1 MILRVKPGILK
12 GMSENGPVL
21 PPEVYRRRRIVAVI
35 ALLAVILLL
44 VAGVTSMV
52 GMINGKKDAT
62 VASTAT
68 ASGAP
73 FQSFSARPSET
84 ASATPSASAAASATA
99 SASASAT
106 ASATPSVTASA
117 APTASVTPTA
127 ATTPVAT
134 PTAATPTAP
143 APAPSVTTAAVA
155 AACTANDLKVTVTPA
170 KRTFAAGE
178 QVSFHVTYTNSS
190 KTPCAVGGEGA
201 NTGVDLNITSG
212 AAQVYTRSLC
222 AATAVQKAEVAAG
235 AEGATDLAWDRKIN
249 VLGCSSAS
257 TAQKGSYWAAVTVN
271 GVSSAPVNFIIQ

>member
-84 ASATPSASAAASATA
+84 ASATPSASATASATA

-127 ATTPVAT
+127 AAT
-134 PTAATPTAP
+134 PAATPTAP
-143 APAPSVTTAAVA
+143 APTPSVTTAAVV

-235 AEGATDLAWDRKIN
+235 AEAATDLAWDRKIN

-257 TAQKGSYWAAVTVN
+257 TAQKGSYWASVTVN

>member
-1 MILRVKPGILK
+1 MNLRVKPGILK

-84 ASATPSASAAASATA
+84 ASATPSASATASATA

-127 ATTPVAT
+127 TTP
-134 PTAATPTAP
+134 AATPTTP
-143 APAPSVTTAAVA
+143 APAPSVTTAAAV

-190 KTPCAVGGEGA
+190 KTPCAVGGEGV

-222 AATAVQKAEVAAG
+222 AATAVQKSEVAAG

-257 TAQKGSYWAAVTVN
+257 TAQKGSYWATATVN
-271 GVSSAPVNFIIQ
+271 GVTSAQVNFVIQ

>member
-1 MILRVKPGILK
+1 MNLRVKPGILK

-35 ALLAVILLL
+35 ALLAIILLL

-84 ASATPSASAAASATA
+84 ASATPSASATASATATA
-99 SASASAT
+99 SASASV
-106 ASATPSVTASA
+106 TPSVTASA
-117 APTASVTPTA
+117 APTASATTA
-127 ATTPVAT
+127 TPVAT
-134 PTAATPTAP
+134 PTTP
-143 APAPSVTTAAVA
+143 APTPSVTTAAVV

-201 NTGVDLNITSG
+201 NTGVDLKITSG

-222 AATAVQKAEVAAG
+222 AATAVQKSEVAAG

-257 TAQKGSYWAAVTVN
+257 TAQKGSYWATATVN
-271 GVSSAPVNFIIQ
+271 GVTSAQVNFVIQ

>member
-1 MILRVKPGILK
+1 
-12 GMSENGPVL
+12 MSENGPVL

-68 ASGAP
+68 PSGAP

-84 ASATPSASAAASATA
+84 ASATPSASATASATATA
-99 SASASAT
+99 SASASV
-106 ASATPSVTASA
+106 TPSVTASA
-117 APTASVTPTA
+117 APTASATTA
-127 ATTPVAT
+127 TPVAT
-134 PTAATPTAP
+134 PTTP
-143 APAPSVTTAAVA
+143 APTPSVTTAAVV

-222 AATAVQKAEVAAG
+222 AATAVQKSEVAAG
-235 AEGATDLAWDRKIN
+235 AEGAADLAWDRKIN

-257 TAQKGSYWAAVTVN
+257 TAQKGSYWATATVN
-271 GVSSAPVNFIIQ
+271 GVTSAQVNFVIQ

>member
-1 MILRVKPGILK
+1 
-12 GMSENGPVL
+12 MSENGPVL

-84 ASATPSASAAASATA
+84 ASATPSASATASATATA
-99 SASASAT
+99 SASASV
-106 ASATPSVTASA
+106 TPSVTASA
-117 APTASVTPTA
+117 APTASATTA
-127 ATTPVAT
+127 TPVAT
-134 PTAATPTAP
+134 PTTP
-143 APAPSVTTAAVA
+143 APTPSVTTAAVV

-222 AATAVQKAEVAAG
+222 AATAVQKSEVAAG
-235 AEGATDLAWDRKIN
+235 AEGAADLAWDRKIN

-257 TAQKGSYWAAVTVN
+257 TAQKGSYWATATVN
-271 GVSSAPVNFIIQ
+271 GVTSAQVNFVIQ

>member
-84 ASATPSASAAASATA
+84 ASVTPSASATA
-99 SASASAT
+99 SATAAAT

-117 APTASVTPTA
+117 APTASVTTAAATPA
-127 ATTPVAT
+127 ATTP
-134 PTAATPTAP
+134 AATPTTP
-143 APAPSVTTAAVA
+143 APAPSVTTAAAV

-235 AEGATDLAWDRKIN
+235 AEAATDLAWDRKIN

-257 TAQKGSYWAAVTVN
+257 TAQKGSYWATATVN
-271 GVSSAPVNFIIQ
+271 GVSSAPVNFVIQ

>member
-1 MILRVKPGILK
+1 
-12 GMSENGPVL
+12 MSENGPVL

-84 ASATPSASAAASATA
+84 ASATPSASATASATA

-117 APTASVTPTA
+117 APTASATTA
-127 ATTPVAT
+127 APVAT
-134 PTAATPTAP
+134 PAATPTATTP
-143 APAPSVTTAAVA
+143 APVPSVTTAAVA

-235 AEGATDLAWDRKIN
+235 AEAATDLAWDRKIN

>member
-1 MILRVKPGILK
+1 MNLRVKPGILK

-84 ASATPSASAAASATA
+84 ASATPSASATASATA

-127 ATTPVAT
+127 ANTPAT
-134 PTAATPTAP
+134 TPTAP
-143 APAPSVTTAAVA
+143 ASTPSVTTAAVV

-201 NTGVDLNITSG
+201 NNGVDLNITSG

-235 AEGATDLAWDRKIN
+235 AEAATDLAWDRKIN

-257 TAQKGSYWAAVTVN
+257 TAQKGSYWATATVN
-271 GVSSAPVNFIIQ
+271 GVSSAQVNFVIQ

>member
-1 MILRVKPGILK
+1 MNLRVKPGILK

-35 ALLAVILLL
+35 ALLAIILLL

-68 ASGAP
+68 PSGAP

-84 ASATPSASAAASATA
+84 ASATPSASATA
-99 SASASAT
+99 SAVAS

-117 APTASVTPTA
+117 TPSASVTTAAATPT
-127 ATTPVAT
+127 ATTP
-134 PTAATPTAP
+134 AATPTAP
-143 APAPSVTTAAVA
+143 APTPSVTTAAAV

-170 KRTFAAGE
+170 KRVFAAGE

-201 NTGVDLNITSG
+201 NAGVDLKITSG

-222 AATAVQKAEVAAG
+222 AATAVQKSEVAAG

>member
-1 MILRVKPGILK
+1 MNLRVKPGILK

-35 ALLAVILLL
+35 ALLAIILLL

-84 ASATPSASAAASATA
+84 ASATPSASATASATATA
-99 SASASAT
+99 SASASV
-106 ASATPSVTASA
+106 TPSVTASA
-117 APTASVTPTA
+117 APTASATTA
-127 ATTPVAT
+127 TPVAT
-134 PTAATPTAP
+134 PTTP
-143 APAPSVTTAAVA
+143 APTPSVTTAAVV

-201 NTGVDLNITSG
+201 NTGVDLKITSG

-222 AATAVQKAEVAAG
+222 AATAVQKSEVAAG

-257 TAQKGSYWAAVTVN
+257 TAQKGSYWVTATVN
-271 GVSSAPVNFIIQ
+271 GVASAQVNFVIQ

>member
-84 ASATPSASAAASATA
+84 ASATPSASATASATA

-117 APTASVTPTA
+117 APTASVTPTT
-127 ATTPVAT
+127 ATTP
-134 PTAATPTAP
+134 AATPTAP
-143 APAPSVTTAAVA
+143 APTPSVTNAAAV

-257 TAQKGSYWAAVTVN
+257 TAQKGSYWASATVN
-271 GVSSAPVNFIIQ
+271 GATSAPVNFIIQ

>member
-1 MILRVKPGILK
+1 
-12 GMSENGPVL
+12 MSENGPVL

-35 ALLAVILLL
+35 ALLAIILLL

-84 ASATPSASAAASATA
+84 ASATPSASATASATATA
-99 SASASAT
+99 SASASV
-106 ASATPSVTASA
+106 TPSVTASV
-117 APTASVTPTA
+117 APTASATTA
-127 ATTPVAT
+127 TPVAT
-134 PTAATPTAP
+134 PTTP
-143 APAPSVTTAAVA
+143 APTPSVTTAAVV

-222 AATAVQKAEVAAG
+222 AATAVQKSEVAAG

-271 GVSSAPVNFIIQ
+271 GVSSAPVNFVIQ

>member
-1 MILRVKPGILK
+1 MNLRVKPGILK

-84 ASATPSASAAASATA
+84 ASATPSASATASATA
-99 SASASAT
+99 SASASA
-106 ASATPSVTASA
+106 SVTPSVTASA
-117 APTASVTPTA
+117 APTASATTA
-127 ATTPVAT
+127 TPVAT
-134 PTAATPTAP
+134 PTTP
-143 APAPSVTTAAVA
+143 APTPSVTTAAVV

-201 NTGVDLNITSG
+201 NTGVDLKITSG

-222 AATAVQKAEVAAG
+222 AATAVQKSEVAAG

-257 TAQKGSYWAAVTVN
+257 TAQKGSYWATATVN
-271 GVSSAPVNFIIQ
+271 GVTSAQVNFVIQ

>member
-84 ASATPSASAAASATA
+84 ASATPSASATASATA

-117 APTASVTPTA
+117 APTASVTTA
-127 ATTPVAT
+127 
-134 PTAATPTAP
+134 AATPTTP

-235 AEGATDLAWDRKIN
+235 AEAATDLAWDRKIN

-257 TAQKGSYWAAVTVN
+257 TAQKGSYWATATVN
-271 GVSSAPVNFIIQ
+271 GVSSAQVNFVIQ

>member
-35 ALLAVILLL
+35 ALLTVILLL

-84 ASATPSASAAASATA
+84 ASATPSASATASATA

-127 ATTPVAT
+127 ATTP
-134 PTAATPTAP
+134 AATPTAP
-143 APAPSVTTAAVA
+143 APTPSVTTAAVA

-235 AEGATDLAWDRKIN
+235 AEAATDLAWDRKIN

-257 TAQKGSYWAAVTVN
+257 TAQKGSYWATATVN
-271 GVSSAPVNFIIQ
+271 GVSSAQVNFVIQ

>member
-1 MILRVKPGILK
+1 
-12 GMSENGPVL
+12 MSENGPVL

-68 ASGAP
+68 PSGAP

-84 ASATPSASAAASATA
+84 ASATPSASATASATATA
-99 SASASAT
+99 SASASV
-106 ASATPSVTASA
+106 TPSVTASA
-117 APTASVTPTA
+117 APTASATTA
-127 ATTPVAT
+127 TPVAT
-134 PTAATPTAP
+134 PTTP
-143 APAPSVTTAAVA
+143 APTPSVTTAAVV

-222 AATAVQKAEVAAG
+222 AATAVQKSEVAAG

-257 TAQKGSYWAAVTVN
+257 TAQKGSYWATATVN
-271 GVSSAPVNFIIQ
+271 GVTSAQVNFVIQ

>member
-1 MILRVKPGILK
+1 MNLRVKPGILK

-35 ALLAVILLL
+35 ALLAIILLL

-68 ASGAP
+68 PSGAP

-84 ASATPSASAAASATA
+84 ASATPSASATTSA
-99 SASASAT
+99 SASAS

-117 APTASVTPTA
+117 APTASVTTAAVTPT
-127 ATTPVAT
+127 ATTP
-134 PTAATPTAP
+134 AATPTAP
-143 APAPSVTTAAVA
+143 APTPSVTTAAAV

-201 NTGVDLNITSG
+201 NTGVDLKITSG

-222 AATAVQKAEVAAG
+222 AATAVQKSEVAAG

-249 VLGCSSAS
+249 VLGCSSTS
-257 TAQKGSYWAAVTVN
+257 TAQKGSYWATATVN
-271 GVSSAPVNFIIQ
+271 GVTSAQVNFVIQ

>member
-84 ASATPSASAAASATA
+84 ASATPSASATASATA

-117 APTASVTPTA
+117 APTASVTTA
-127 ATTPVAT
+127 
-134 PTAATPTAP
+134 AATPTTP

-222 AATAVQKAEVAAG
+222 AATAVQKSEVAAG

-257 TAQKGSYWAAVTVN
+257 TAQKGSYWASATVN
-271 GVSSAPVNFIIQ
+271 GVTSAPVNFIIQ

>member
-1 MILRVKPGILK
+1 
-12 GMSENGPVL
+12 MSENGPVL

-84 ASATPSASAAASATA
+84 ASATPSASATASATATA
-99 SASASAT
+99 SASASV
-106 ASATPSVTASA
+106 TPSVTASA
-117 APTASVTPTA
+117 APTASATTA
-127 ATTPVAT
+127 TPVAT
-134 PTAATPTAP
+134 PTTP
-143 APAPSVTTAAVA
+143 APTPSVTTAAAV

-190 KTPCAVGGEGA
+190 KTPCAVGGEGP

-222 AATAVQKAEVAAG
+222 AATAVQKSEVAAG

-257 TAQKGSYWAAVTVN
+257 TAQKGSYWATATVN
-271 GVSSAPVNFIIQ
+271 GVTSAQVNFVIQ

>member
-1 MILRVKPGILK
+1 
-12 GMSENGPVL
+12 MSENGPVL

-84 ASATPSASAAASATA
+84 ASATPSASATASATA

-117 APTASVTPTA
+117 APTASVTPTT
-127 ATTPVAT
+127 ATTP
-134 PTAATPTAP
+134 AATPTAP
-143 APAPSVTTAAVA
+143 APTPSVTNAAVV

-170 KRTFAAGE
+170 KRTFAVGE

-235 AEGATDLAWDRKIN
+235 AEAATDLAWDRKIN

-257 TAQKGSYWAAVTVN
+257 TAQKGSYWATATVN
-271 GVSSAPVNFIIQ
+271 GVGSAPVNFVIQ

>member
-1 MILRVKPGILK
+1 
-12 GMSENGPVL
+12 MSENGPVL

-84 ASATPSASAAASATA
+84 ASATPSASATASATA
-99 SASASAT
+99 SASASA
-106 ASATPSVTASA
+106 SVTPSVTASA
-117 APTASVTPTA
+117 APTASATTA
-127 ATTPVAT
+127 TPVAT
-134 PTAATPTAP
+134 PTTP
-143 APAPSVTTAAVA
+143 APTPSVTTAAVV

-201 NTGVDLNITSG
+201 NTGVDLKITSG

-222 AATAVQKAEVAAG
+222 AATAVQKSEVAAG
-235 AEGATDLAWDRKIN
+235 AEGAADLAWDRKIN

-257 TAQKGSYWAAVTVN
+257 TAQKGSYWATATVN
-271 GVSSAPVNFIIQ
+271 GVTSAQVNFVIQ

>member
-35 ALLAVILLL
+35 ALLAIILLL

-84 ASATPSASAAASATA
+84 ASATPSASATA
-99 SASASAT
+99 SASASV
-106 ASATPSVTASA
+106 TPSVTASA
-117 APTASVTPTA
+117 APTASATTA
-127 ATTPVAT
+127 TPVAT
-134 PTAATPTAP
+134 PTTP
-143 APAPSVTTAAVA
+143 APTPSVTTAAVV

-201 NTGVDLNITSG
+201 NTGVDLKITSG

-222 AATAVQKAEVAAG
+222 AATAVQKSEVAAG
-235 AEGATDLAWDRKIN
+235 AEGAADLAWDRKIN

-257 TAQKGSYWAAVTVN
+257 TAQKGSYWATATVN
-271 GVSSAPVNFIIQ
+271 GVTSAQVNFVIQ

>member
-1 MILRVKPGILK
+1 
-12 GMSENGPVL
+12 MSENGPVL

-35 ALLAVILLL
+35 ALLAIILLL

-84 ASATPSASAAASATA
+84 ASAIPSASATA
-99 SASASAT
+99 SASASAS
-106 ASATPSVTASA
+106 ASVTPSVTASA
-117 APTASVTPTA
+117 APTASATTA
-127 ATTPVAT
+127 TPVAT
-134 PTAATPTAP
+134 PTTP
-143 APAPSVTTAAVA
+143 APTPSVTTAAAV

-201 NTGVDLNITSG
+201 NTGVDLKITSG

-222 AATAVQKAEVAAG
+222 AATAVQKSEVAAG

-257 TAQKGSYWAAVTVN
+257 TAQKGSYWATATVN
-271 GVSSAPVNFIIQ
+271 GVTSAQVNFVIQ

>member
-1 MILRVKPGILK
+1 MNLRVKPGILK

-84 ASATPSASAAASATA
+84 ASAIPSASATASATA
-99 SASASAT
+99 SASASV
-106 ASATPSVTASA
+106 TPSVTASA
-117 APTASVTPTA
+117 APTASATTATPVVTPT
-127 ATTPVAT
+127 T
-134 PTAATPTAP
+134 P
-143 APAPSVTTAAVA
+143 APAPSVTTAAVV

-222 AATAVQKAEVAAG
+222 AATAVQKSEVAAG

-257 TAQKGSYWAAVTVN
+257 TAQKGSYWATATVN
-271 GVSSAPVNFIIQ
+271 GVTSAQVNFVIQ

>member
-1 MILRVKPGILK
+1 
-12 GMSENGPVL
+12 MSENGPVL

-35 ALLAVILLL
+35 ALLAIILLL

-84 ASATPSASAAASATA
+84 ASATPSASATASATATA
-99 SASASAT
+99 SASASV
-106 ASATPSVTASA
+106 TPSVTASV
-117 APTASVTPTA
+117 APTASATTA
-127 ATTPVAT
+127 TPVAT
-134 PTAATPTAP
+134 PTTP
-143 APAPSVTTAAVA
+143 APTPSVTTAAGV

-222 AATAVQKAEVAAG
+222 AATAVQKSEVAAG
-235 AEGATDLAWDRKIN
+235 AEGAADLAWDRKIN

-257 TAQKGSYWAAVTVN
+257 TAQKGSYWATATVN
-271 GVSSAPVNFIIQ
+271 GVTSAQVNFVIQ

>member
-84 ASATPSASAAASATA
+84 ASATPSASATASATA

-117 APTASVTPTA
+117 APTASVTPA
-127 ATTPVAT
+127 ATTP
-134 PTAATPTAP
+134 AATPTAP
-143 APAPSVTTAAVA
+143 APTPSVTTAAVV

-271 GVSSAPVNFIIQ
+271 GVTSAPVNFIIQ

>member
-1 MILRVKPGILK
+1 
-12 GMSENGPVL
+12 MSENGPVL

-84 ASATPSASAAASATA
+84 ASATPSASATASATATA
-99 SASASAT
+99 SASASV
-106 ASATPSVTASA
+106 TPSVTASA
-117 APTASVTPTA
+117 APTASATTA
-127 ATTPVAT
+127 TPVAT
-134 PTAATPTAP
+134 PTTP
-143 APAPSVTTAAVA
+143 APTPSVTTAAVV

-222 AATAVQKAEVAAG
+222 AATAVQKSEVAAG

-271 GVSSAPVNFIIQ
+271 GVTSAPVNFIIQ

>member
-1 MILRVKPGILK
+1 MNLRVKPGILK

-35 ALLAVILLL
+35 ALLAIILLL

-68 ASGAP
+68 PSGAP

-84 ASATPSASAAASATA
+84 ASATPSASATASATA
-99 SASASAT
+99 S

-117 APTASVTPTA
+117 TPSASM
-127 ATTPVAT
+127 TTP
-134 PTAATPTAP
+134 AATPTTP
-143 APAPSVTTAAVA
+143 APTPSVTTAAVV

-190 KTPCAVGGEGA
+190 KTPCAVGGEGT

-257 TAQKGSYWAAVTVN
+257 TAQKGSYWAAATVN
-271 GVSSAPVNFIIQ
+271 GVTSAPVNFVIQ

>member
-12 GMSENGPVL
+12 SMSENGPVL

-84 ASATPSASAAASATA
+84 ASATPSASATASATATA
-99 SASASAT
+99 SASASV
-106 ASATPSVTASA
+106 TPSVTASA
-117 APTASVTPTA
+117 APTASETTA
-127 ATTPVAT
+127 TPVAT
-134 PTAATPTAP
+134 PTTP
-143 APAPSVTTAAVA
+143 APTPSVTTAAVV

-222 AATAVQKAEVAAG
+222 AATAVQKSEVAAG
-235 AEGATDLAWDRKIN
+235 AEGAADLAWDRKIN

-257 TAQKGSYWAAVTVN
+257 TAQKGSYWATATVN
-271 GVSSAPVNFIIQ
+271 GVTSAQVNFVIQ

>member
-1 MILRVKPGILK
+1 MNLRVKPGILK

-35 ALLAVILLL
+35 ALLAIILLL

-84 ASATPSASAAASATA
+84 ASATPSASATASATATA
-99 SASASAT
+99 SASASV
-106 ASATPSVTASA
+106 TPSVTASA
-117 APTASVTPTA
+117 APTASATTA
-127 ATTPVAT
+127 TPVAT
-134 PTAATPTAP
+134 PTTP
-143 APAPSVTTAAVA
+143 APTPSVTTAAVV
-155 AACTANDLKVTVTPA
+155 AACTANDLKVTITPA

-222 AATAVQKAEVAAG
+222 AATAVQKSEVAAG
-235 AEGATDLAWDRKIN
+235 AEGAADLAWNRKIN

-257 TAQKGSYWAAVTVN
+257 TAQKGSYWATATVN
-271 GVSSAPVNFIIQ
+271 GVTSAQVNFVIQ

>member
-1 MILRVKPGILK
+1 MNLRVKPGILK

-68 ASGAP
+68 PSGAP

-84 ASATPSASAAASATA
+84 ASATPSASATA
-99 SASASAT
+99 SASAS

-117 APTASVTPTA
+117 APTASVTTAAATPA
-127 ATTPVAT
+127 ATTP
-134 PTAATPTAP
+134 AATPTAP
-143 APAPSVTTAAVA
+143 APTPSVTTAAAV

-170 KRTFAAGE
+170 KRVFAAGE

-201 NTGVDLNITSG
+201 NTGVDLKITSG

-222 AATAVQKAEVAAG
+222 AATAVQKSEVAAG

>member
-1 MILRVKPGILK
+1 MNLRVKPGILK

-35 ALLAVILLL
+35 ALLAIILLL

-68 ASGAP
+68 PSGAP

-84 ASATPSASAAASATA
+84 ASATPSASATA
-99 SASASAT
+99 SAVAS

-117 APTASVTPTA
+117 TPSASVTTAAVTPA
-127 ATTPVAT
+127 ATTP
-134 PTAATPTAP
+134 AATPTTP
-143 APAPSVTTAAVA
+143 APTPSVTTAAAV

-170 KRTFAAGE
+170 KRVFAAGE

-201 NTGVDLNITSG
+201 NTGVDLKITSG

-222 AATAVQKAEVAAG
+222 AATAVQKSEVAAG

>member
-1 MILRVKPGILK
+1 MNLRVKPGILK

-35 ALLAVILLL
+35 ALLAIILLL

-84 ASATPSASAAASATA
+84 ASATPSASATASATATA
-99 SASASAT
+99 SASASV
-106 ASATPSVTASA
+106 TPSVTASV
-117 APTASVTPTA
+117 APTASATTA
-127 ATTPVAT
+127 TPVAT
-134 PTAATPTAP
+134 PTTP
-143 APAPSVTTAAVA
+143 APTPSVTTAAVI

-222 AATAVQKAEVAAG
+222 AATAVQKSEVAAG

-257 TAQKGSYWAAVTVN
+257 TAQKGSYWATATVN
-271 GVSSAPVNFIIQ
+271 GVTSAQVNFVIQ

>member
-84 ASATPSASAAASATA
+84 ASATPSASATASATA

-127 ATTPVAT
+127 ATTP
-134 PTAATPTAP
+134 AATPTAP
-143 APAPSVTTAAVA
+143 APTPSVTTAAVA

-212 AAQVYTRSLC
+212 EAQVYTRSLC

-235 AEGATDLAWDRKIN
+235 AEAATDLAWDRKIN

-257 TAQKGSYWAAVTVN
+257 TAQKGSYWATATVN
-271 GVSSAPVNFIIQ
+271 GVSSAQVNFVIQ

>member
-1 MILRVKPGILK
+1 MNLRVKPGILK

-35 ALLAVILLL
+35 ALLAIILLL

-84 ASATPSASAAASATA
+84 ASATPSASATASATA
-99 SASASAT
+99 SASASV
-106 ASATPSVTASA
+106 TPSVTASA
-117 APTASVTPTA
+117 VPTASATTA
-127 ATTPVAT
+127 TPVAT
-134 PTAATPTAP
+134 PTTP
-143 APAPSVTTAAVA
+143 APTPSVTTAAVV

-170 KRTFAAGE
+170 KRTFGAGE
-178 QVSFHVTYTNSS
+178 QVSFHVAYTNSS

-222 AATAVQKAEVAAG
+222 AATAVQKSEVAAG
-235 AEGATDLAWDRKIN
+235 AEGAADLAWDRKIN

-257 TAQKGSYWAAVTVN
+257 TAQKGSYWATATVN
-271 GVSSAPVNFIIQ
+271 GVTSAQVNFVIQ

>member
-1 MILRVKPGILK
+1 MNLRVKPGILK

-84 ASATPSASAAASATA
+84 ASATPSASATA
-99 SASASAT
+99 SAAASAT

-117 APTASVTPTA
+117 APTASVTTAAATPA
-127 ATTPVAT
+127 ATTP
-134 PTAATPTAP
+134 AATPTAP
-143 APAPSVTTAAVA
+143 APTPSVTTAAAV

-212 AAQVYTRSLC
+212 SAQVYTRSLC
-222 AATAVQKAEVAAG
+222 AATAVQKSEVAAG

-257 TAQKGSYWAAVTVN
+257 TAQKGSYWASVTVN

>member
-1 MILRVKPGILK
+1 MNLRVKPGILK
-12 GMSENGPVL
+12 SMSENGPVL

-35 ALLAVILLL
+35 ALLAIILLL

-68 ASGAP
+68 PSGAP

-84 ASATPSASAAASATA
+84 ASATPSASATASATA
-99 SASASAT
+99 SAS

-117 APTASVTPTA
+117 APTASVTTA
-127 ATTPVAT
+127 
-134 PTAATPTAP
+134 AATPTATTPAATPTTP
-143 APAPSVTTAAVA
+143 APTPSVTTAAAV

-201 NTGVDLNITSG
+201 NTGVDLKITSG

-222 AATAVQKAEVAAG
+222 AATAVQKSEVAAG

>member
-1 MILRVKPGILK
+1 MNLRVKPGILK

-35 ALLAVILLL
+35 ALLAIILLL

-68 ASGAP
+68 PSGAP

-84 ASATPSASAAASATA
+84 ASATPSTSATASATA
-99 SASASAT
+99 S

-117 APTASVTPTA
+117 TPSASVTTAAVTPA
-127 ATTPVAT
+127 ATTP
-134 PTAATPTAP
+134 AATPTTP
-143 APAPSVTTAAVA
+143 APTPSVTTAAAV

-190 KTPCAVGGEGA
+190 KTPCAVGGEDA
-201 NTGVDLNITSG
+201 NTGVDLKITSG

-222 AATAVQKAEVAAG
+222 AATAVQKSEVAAG